1 MWSLRV
7 APDQRDFM
15 FVSSE
20 KVCELIIETS
30 SQPDGYDPEDTNAY
44 QQIPL

>member
-20 KVCELIIETS
+20 KVCELIVSNNLIYE
-30 SQPDGYDPEDTNAY
+30 NA
-44 QQIPL
+44 